1 MNLTHKTTNREKWTG
16 FANILRSMEHKI
28 LTARYKINKKYMNTS
43 MDINTLYPIIKSSE
57 IDEKVRETKQDNRIN
72 KIL

>member
-1 MNLTHKTTNREKWTG
+1 
-16 FANILRSMEHKI
+16 MEHKI